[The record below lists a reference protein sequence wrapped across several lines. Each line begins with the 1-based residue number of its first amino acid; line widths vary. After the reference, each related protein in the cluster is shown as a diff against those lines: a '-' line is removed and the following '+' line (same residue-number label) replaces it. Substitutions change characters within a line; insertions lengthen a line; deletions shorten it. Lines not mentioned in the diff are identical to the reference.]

1 MITLKG
7 TLTTIVVRW
16 WNRIILNAVNPS
28 SMQFHAIWTTTH
40 TLAVRDWETEVA
52 APPIGR
58 LGALA
63 GGCCKKRMWV
73 LRCNF

>member
-16 WNRIILNAVNPS
+16 WNRIILHAVDPIIL
-28 SMQFHAIWTTTH
+28 QFHAIWTTTQ
-40 TLAVRDWETEVA
+40 LAVRDWETEVA

-63 GGCCKKRMWV
+63 GECCEKRMWV
-73 LRCNF
+73 LRRSF